1 MTAFDSSRR
10 RFLADSGAALVAGW
24 AATNLPALRDALAH
38 ARRATAGPTPPPFE
52 FFTPIQGADIEA
64 MTAQIWPAD
73 DTPGAREAGVVHFI
87 DHALATDPPP
97 AAVPMR
103 SLFTTGLE
111 QLQAKVGELYPGTD
125 ARFAGLAGERQV
137 AVLRAIEST
146 PFFDGVRTITMLA
159 LFANPSY
166 GANPSGKNWAAIG
179 FEPRFVWRPPFGA
192 YDQDAHAGEG
202 E

>member
-10 RFLADSGAALVAGW
+10 RFLTDGGTAVVATW
-24 AATNLPALRDALAH
+24 AATSLPGLREALAH
-38 ARRATAGPTPPPFE
+38 ARRVATQPTPPPFE
-52 FFTPIQGADIEA
+52 FFTSIQGADIAA

-87 DHALATDPPP
+87 DHALASDPV
-97 AAVPMR
+97 ALPMR
-103 SLFTTGLE
+103 PLFTTGVE
-111 QLQAKVGELYPGTD
+111 QLHAKVSELYPGTD
-125 ARFAGLAGERQV
+125 ARFAGLAGERQL

-146 PFFDGVRTITMLA
+146 PFFDGVRTMTMLA

-166 GANPSGKNWAAIG
+166 GANPSGQNWAAIG

-192 YDQDAHAGEG
+192 YDRDAHAGEG
-202 E
+202 Q

>member
-10 RFLADSGAALVAGW
+10 RFLTDGGTAVVATW
-24 AATNLPALRDALAH
+24 AATSLPGLREALAH
-38 ARRATAGPTPPPFE
+38 ARRVASQPTAPPFE
-52 FFTPIQGADIEA
+52 FLTPAQGADIEA
-64 MTAQIWPAD
+64 MAAQIWPTD
-73 DTPGAREAGVVHFI
+73 DMPGAREAGVVHFI
-87 DHALATDPPP
+87 DHALATDPV
-97 AAVPMR
+97 ALPMR
-103 SLFTTGLE
+103 PLFTTGVE

-125 ARFAGLAGERQV
+125 TRFAALAGERQM

-166 GANPSGKNWAAIG
+166 GANPSGQNWAAIG

-192 YDQDAHAGEG
+192 YDRDAHAGEG
-202 E
+202 Q